1 MAIIKRKRIETLI
14 IHQSLSLSLTVRRHK
29 GDLFQVPEI
38 FGSLP
43 QSMGRGEKKGGKGRI
58 ISSADLLSTLVLTA
72 ESKK

>member
-1 MAIIKRKRIETLI
+1 MAIIKRKRIETVI

-43 QSMGRGEKKGGKGRI
+43 QSMGRGGGEEGREGE
-58 ISSADLLSTLVLTA
+58 DYLFR
-72 ESKK
+72 